1 MCDGARV
8 AHSSCPRASPGP
20 GNRWNHNTT
29 PASTP
34 ERMCNTIPLPDE
46 AHHQQTPLWPTT
58 AALGRTP
65 TQHHQQ
71 PPRPPQPGPAPPA
84 PYGTQRNIL
93 CRG

>member
-20 GNRWNHNTT
+20 GNRWNHTTT

-34 ERMCNTIPLPDE
+34 ERMCNTTPLPDE
-46 AHHQQTPLWPTT
+46 A
-58 AALGRTP
+58 
-65 TQHHQQ
+65 HHQQ
-71 PPRPPQPGPAPPA
+71 PPRPPQPDPALPA
-84 PYGTQRNIL
+84 PYGTQWNIL